1 LSDQDNS
8 ARAAIVKGVTNA
20 PSISFD
26 AYVWNSLTVRS
37 DFSFNEVKQNGVVEN
52 SYKILDAT
60 LAYRKDK
67 DAKWEYELVGS
78 NLLATGS
85 TTSFNYGVTSNSINE
100 TFILPRFISLRV
112 KYQL

>member
-1 LSDQDNS
+1 MSDQDNS
-8 ARAAIVKGVTNA
+8 ARDAIIKGVTNA

-26 AYVWNSLTVRS
+26 AYVWNSLTIRS
-37 DFSFNEVKQNGVVEN
+37 DFSYNEVKQDGVVAN
-52 SYKILDAT
+52 TFKILDAT
-60 LAYRKDK
+60 FAYRKDK

-85 TTSFNYGVTSNSINE
+85 RASVNTSNIAFTINE